1 MTTSPGQPAVDP
13 ALPAVDH
20 AGGIARLMGDAALF
34 GRVLG
39 RFRNEYRQAADSIRD
54 ALQAGDLALA
64 QRRAHTLKGAAGMI
78 EAVPLRRQAQDL
90 EQLLRAGGDPYPGL
104 ALLHAELDRVL
115 AELDALAGALPE
127 RRSLGAGLAAGL
139 RAGLPDALPAPAPA
153 AQEHALE
160 RLMALLDEG
169 NGDAVDLVREDGAAL
184 TARLGPQAYLEVAEA
199 VECFDFDGALDLLR
213 RYQTAP

>member
-1 MTTSPGQPAVDP
+1 MTTSSAQPAVDP

-39 RFRNEYRQAADSIRD
+39 RFRNEYRQAANGIRE
-54 ALQAGDLALA
+54 ALDAGDLVLA

-90 EQLLRAGGDPYPGL
+90 EQLLRAGGGDPYAAL
-104 ALLHAELDRVL
+104 ARLHAELDRVL
-115 AELDALAGALPE
+115 AELDTLAGALPE
-127 RRSLGAGLAAGL
+127 RRSLPAGLG
-139 RAGLPDALPAPAPA
+139 DALPAPAPA
-153 AQEHALE
+153 AQDHALE

-169 NGDAVDLVREDGAAL
+169 NGDAVDLVREDEAAL
-184 TARLGPQAYLEVAEA
+184 TARLGSPAYLKVAEA
-199 VECFDFDGALDLLR
+199 IECFDFDGALDMLR
-213 RYQTAP
+213 RHQATR